1 MRIELAL
8 QNLYSDP
15 ILRDI
20 DDIVINFNL
29 QCLKFLYARV
39 IIDGNIWDMVNGQIV
54 MSPRLA
60 KSNKTNNVPDDR
72 AEIVEILTSR
82 YMFAHIVYYLLREV
96 EN

>member
-1 MRIELAL
+1 MRIELEL

-29 QCLKFLYARV
+29 QCQKFLYARV

-54 MSPRLA
+54 MSPRLTM
-60 KSNKTNNVPDDR
+60 SNKTNNVPDDR
-72 AEIVEILTSR
+72 AEIVEILTSTCL
-82 YMFAHIVYYLLREV
+82 HT
-96 EN
+96 